1 MKKLIYKVEKYLVL
15 QCRYIKKATQL
26 VYEKGTLNLSMNAK
40 GIKHVFAEAFTLEYP
55 VLVELWEINNN

>member
-26 VYEKGTLNLSMNAK
+26 VYEKGNLDLIGK
-40 GIKHVFAEAFTLEYP
+40 GISMFFAEAFTLEYL
-55 VLVELWEINNN
+55 VLVELWGINNN